1 MSNDD
6 HAKTRLTELL
16 NDLVGK
22 AVEIEK
28 TDLPNA
34 RELGESL
41 GLTIHLITE
50 ALGTLGITID
60 LDEPENDWQ
69 PEN

>member
-16 NDLVGK
+16 NDLVGT

-41 GLTIHLITE
+41 GLTIHLIAK